1 MASLFSGLAIFLFPS
16 YTKAIS
22 SMPSIEELRRE
33 LNELLGTL
41 AKPGTRSGEDFA
53 RLTRRHAEL
62 KKILELAEQIERTQQ
77 HVAEHETELGSD
89 DPELRALAAEE
100 LPKLRG
106 TLRRLEA
113 GLQETLN
120 PPDPHA
126 GKDAIVEIRAG
137 TGGDEAAL
145 FAGELFAMYAKY
157 AEKRGWSVRLVSES
171 RSDLGGHKE
180 VIAEIRGDH
189 AYGLLCS
196 ESGVH
201 RVQRIPETEKSG
213 RIHTSTATVA
223 VLPVAEPNEIELRPQ
238 DLKIDTFRASGHG
251 GQHVQKTES
260 AVRITH
266 LPSGLVV
273 TCQDER
279 SQHANKERALSVLRS
294 RLLAAQL
301 DARQREQREARR
313 KQIGTGDRS
322 EKIRTYNVPQDRVT
336 DHRIKESW
344 HGISRILGGELEPI
358 IRALRSASQG

>member
-1 MASLFSGLAIFLFPS
+1 MAAL
-16 YTKAIS
+16 
-22 SMPSIEELRRE
+22 EELRRE
-33 LNELLGTL
+33 HNELTEKL
-41 AKPGTRSGEDFA
+41 ARPGKLSTEDFA
-53 RLTRRHAEL
+53 RGTRRHAEL
-62 KKILELAEQIERTQQ
+62 QKILELAEQIERTQR
-77 HVAEHETELGSD
+77 HVAEHEAELGSD
-89 DPELRALAAEE
+89 DQELRALAAEE

-113 GLQETLN
+113 ALQETLN
-120 PPDPHA
+120 PPDPH
-126 GKDAIVEIRAG
+126 GRKDAIVEIRAG

-145 FAGELFAMYAKY
+145 FAGELFAMYAKF
-157 AEKRGWSVRLVSES
+157 AERKGWSVHAVSES
-171 RSDLGGHKE
+171 RNALGGYKE
-180 VIAEIRGDH
+180 VISEVHGEGVFA
-189 AYGLLCS
+189 ALQK

-201 RVQRIPETEKSG
+201 RIQRIPATEKSG

-301 DARQREQREARR
+301 DAHQREQQEARR

-358 IRALRSASQG
+358 IRALRSASQS